1 MRVRDEEEDKELK
14 DRFRNHADAS
24 ARLRIKK
31 LPGWIDIYGVKRVEV
46 ARTRGD
52 RAGGDGSAVEDRE
65 YTHESYGNK
74 SPMPV
79 GIKIKEESRKFIKKI
94 LPAIK
99 GRRSYATGLIEA
111 ISSLPSTAF
120 LIFISDITAN
130 TSELIKI
137 FTGIKEGVL
146 A

>member
-74 SPMPV
+74 IPHACGDKDKRRKQEV
-79 GIKIKEESRKFIKKI
+79 HKE
-94 LPAIK
+94 
-99 GRRSYATGLIEA
+99 
-111 ISSLPSTAF
+111 
-120 LIFISDITAN
+120 DITSDKGQKKLRYW
-130 TSELIKI
+130 TDRSDKLSSVHGFLDIH
-137 FTGIKEGVL
+137 F
-146 A
+146 